1 MLTRTNM
8 AKIILIL
15 VRTDPTIILLRFR
28 LGNKLHKIKESTILD
43 YDFSAVA
50 SILF

>member
-1 MLTRTNM
+1 MLTGVNM
-8 AKIILIL
+8 HKIILIL
-15 VRTDPTIILLRFR
+15 FGTDPTIILLRF
-28 LGNKLHKIKESTILD
+28 GFGYKLHKIKVSTILD